1 MSLLTIIIIALALAM
16 DAFAVSIASGI
27 AIKELRIRHALII
40 AAWFGIFQAIMPL
53 LGWFS
58 GIGLLSII
66 AGIDH
71 WVVFGL
77 LFLIGCKMIYESFQ
91 LDPIKERI
99 DPLKI
104 HILFSLS
111 IATSLDAFAA
121 GISFAILHISV
132 VTPVIIIGAVTFF
145 MSFIGVMIGDRGAHF
160 FEKRME
166 MAAGIILIAIGVK
179 VLIDH
184 IMAG

>member
-1 MSLLTIIIIALALAM
+1 MGLLTIILIALALAM
-16 DAFAVSIASGI
+16 DAFAVSVASGI

-40 AAWFGIFQAIMPL
+40 GAWFGVFQAIMPL
-53 LGWFS
+53 LGWIS
-58 GIGLLSII
+58 GNGLRSVIS
-66 AGIDH
+66 GIDH

-91 LDPIKERI
+91 LDPMKSRT
-99 DPLKI
+99 DPMQI
-104 HILFSLS
+104 HVLFSLS

-121 GISFAILHISV
+121 GMSFAMLGISIL
-132 VTPVIIIGAVTFF
+132 TPILIIGAVTFIL
-145 MSFIGVMIGDRGAHF
+145 SFTGVLIGERGAHF

-166 MAAGIILIAIGVK
+166 MAAGIILIAIGLK

-184 IMAG
+184 MLAG

>member
-1 MSLLTIIIIALALAM
+1 MGLLTIIFIALALAM
-16 DAFAVSIASGI
+16 DAFAVSVASGI

-40 AAWFGIFQAIMPL
+40 GAWFGVFQAIMPL
-53 LGWFS
+53 LGWIS
-58 GIGLLSII
+58 GNGLRSVI

-91 LDPIKERI
+91 LGPVKERT
-99 DPLKI
+99 DPMEI

-111 IATSLDAFAA
+111 VATSLDAFAA
-121 GISFAILHISV
+121 GISFAMLGISILSPIL
-132 VTPVIIIGAVTFF
+132 IIGAVTFIL
-145 MSFIGVMIGDRGAHF
+145 SFTGVLLGERGTHF

-166 MAAGIILIAIGVK
+166 MAAGIILIAIGLK

-184 IMAG
+184 MLAG

>member
-1 MSLLTIIIIALALAM
+1 MNLLTILLIALALAM

-27 AIKELRIRHALII
+27 AIKNLRIRHALTI
-40 AAWFGIFQAIMPL
+40 AAWFGLFQAIMPL

-58 GIGLLSII
+58 GIGLRSII

-77 LFLIGCKMIYESFQ
+77 LFLIGCKMTYESFQ
-91 LDPIKERI
+91 LDPIKNRI
-99 DPLKI
+99 DPTKI
-104 HILFSLS
+104 HVIFYLS

-132 VTPVIIIGAVTFF
+132 VTPILIIGIVTFIL
-145 MSFIGVMIGDRGAHF
+145 SFTGVLIGERGAHF
-160 FEKRME
+160 FEKKIE
-166 MAAGIILIAIGVK
+166 MAAGIILIAIGIK
-179 VLIDH
+179 VLISH
-184 IMAG
+184 LIAG

>member
-1 MSLLTIIIIALALAM
+1 MSLLTIIFIALALAM

-27 AIKELRIRHALII
+27 AIKELRLRHAMII
-40 AAWFGIFQAIMPL
+40 GAWFGLFQAIMPL

-58 GIGLLSII
+58 GIGLRSII
-66 AGIDH
+66 SGIDH
-71 WVVFGL
+71 WVVFSL

-91 LDPIKERI
+91 LDPIKEKI

-111 IATSLDAFAA
+111 VATSLDAFAA
-121 GISFAILHISV
+121 GVSFAMLSISIITPIL
-132 VTPVIIIGAVTFF
+132 IIGAVTFIL
-145 MSFIGVMIGDRGAHF
+145 SFIGVLMGDRGAHF
-160 FEKRME
+160 LEKRME
-166 MAAGIILIAIGVK
+166 MVAGIILITIGVK

-184 IMAG
+184 ILAG

>member
-1 MSLLTIIIIALALAM
+1 MGLLTIILIAMALAM
-16 DAFAVSIASGI
+16 DAFAVSVASGI

-40 AAWFGIFQAIMPL
+40 GAWFGVFQAIMPL
-53 LGWFS
+53 LGWNS
-58 GIGLLSII
+58 GNGLRSVI

-77 LFLIGCKMIYESFQ
+77 LFLIGCKMIYESYQ
-91 LDPIKERI
+91 LGSIKERT
-99 DPLKI
+99 DPMDV

-111 IATSLDAFAA
+111 VATSLDAFAA
-121 GISFAILHISV
+121 GISFAMLGISIL
-132 VTPVIIIGAVTFF
+132 TPIIIIGAVTFIL
-145 MSFIGVMIGDRGAHF
+145 SFTGVLIGERGAHF

-166 MAAGIILIAIGVK
+166 MAAGIILIAIGLK

-184 IMAG
+184 MLAG

>member
-1 MSLLTIIIIALALAM
+1 MGLLTIILIALALAM

-40 AAWFGIFQAIMPL
+40 GAWFGLFQALMPL
-53 LGWFS
+53 LGWIS
-58 GIGLLSII
+58 GHGLRSFIS
-66 AGIDH
+66 GIDH

-91 LDPIKERI
+91 LDPMKTRT
-99 DPLKI
+99 DPMQI
-104 HILFSLS
+104 HVLFSLS

-121 GISFAILHISV
+121 GVSFAMLHISV
-132 VTPVIIIGAVTFF
+132 ITPILIIGAVTFIL
-145 MSFIGVMIGDRGAHF
+145 SFTGALIGERGAHF

-166 MAAGIILIAIGVK
+166 MAAGIILIAIGLK
-179 VLIDH
+179 ILIDH
-184 IMAG
+184 ILAG